1 MPMFYSSAPKAPS
14 TLRKELNEAKLLKCA
29 KPIGAIG
36 ECRINGELI
45 EYGYDGDSYYLC
57 FGFFGTL
64 AFGRMKM
71 TFNQAKAAYYA
82 IVFGEINIDKWNYNQ
97 AKAALKSA
105 RKNKKSGDD
114 LMFFFLDVFG
124 GFNA

>member
-1 MPMFYSSAPKAPS
+1 MPMFNSSAPKAPS
-14 TLRKELNEAKLLKCA
+14 TLRREINESKSLNYK
-29 KPIGAIG
+29 KPIGTIG

-71 TFNQAKAAYYA
+71 TFDQAKAAYDA
-82 IVFGEINIDKWNYNQ
+82 VVFGEINIDKWDYDQ
-97 AKAALKSA
+97 AKKALKEA
-105 RKNKKSGDD
+105 RKNKKQGDD
-114 LMFFFLDVFG
+114 LMSFFLDVFED
-124 GFNA
+124 FNA